1 VTEAKARASLSVL
14 LDVTPADV
22 DTLLAEISASRA
34 SRFVPQPRL
43 TPSQWMEQKRVL
55 SRENSASPGL
65 YSFDVYPLLRKIADD
80 FGRLDLEQVV
90 VVKPS
95 QVGYTELLLSL
106 IGYSI
111 EADPSSIL
119 LVHET
124 LDDAKKFM
132 KKRIKPMIRD
142 TPALRAIFGEESGRR
157 EADDTL
163 TFLGFPGGSLVQAGS
178 NTAGGVSSDP
188 IRRVFVEEIC
198 RWETGATGEGDT
210 FKLADTRMRTF
221 WNRMMFVGS
230 SPGLEESCRV
240 TKLFDQTNRQFW
252 MVPCRDCRDPFRL
265 EWRNAAGE
273 YMLRC
278 DKDDEDRWIYST
290 AFYPCPHCG
299 SPYTEREKRALVNAG
314 DWIATV
320 PEVTDRSGFQI
331 DGLTS
336 PWMPWPKVMREWDEA
351 KAMNTTRHTF
361 INTVIGIPYAPPTER
376 LSAEGLMARAEPM
389 PTFPAWVGAFTVGCD
404 LQADRGEAL
413 PVGFGPEQRFAIRE
427 PIRVY
432 GTIDSP
438 DFVREMAD
446 ELARPR
452 DGMKPSAVAFDTG
465 YRPEIV
471 WKIVDELGRRGI
483 RAYGTKGMGE
493 PGRPLVTKPDGAST
507 KTKRPPWT
515 LGTHTVKDFIDA
527 RFRVDA
533 DGPLAPAFSDQLTPE
548 EFAQL
553 TAEEKRLTTFKGRVR
568 RVWVQITG
576 RRNEM
581 LDMLGE
587 AIFAANALG
596 PRFIASLGQL
606 ADSRSAPVAQPE
618 PPPPQPQPDPVLAAI
633 LRSRRPA
640 APSRGF
646 LKSGRR

>member
-1 VTEAKARASLSVL
+1 MARSLL
-14 LDVTPADV
+14 IETTPQDVARLRGAIIDGKR
-22 DTLLAEISASRA
+22 LRYA
-34 SRFVPQPRL
+34 PQPRL
-43 TPSQWMEQKRVL
+43 SPSEWIEQHYKL
-55 SRENSASPGL
+55 SGETSAEPGKYKFDRAPYLRE
-65 YSFDVYPLLRKIADD
+65 IADAT
-80 FGRLDLEQVV
+80 GDLSLEFVGLQ
-90 VVKPS
+90 KPA
-95 QVGYTELLLSL
+95 QTGYSELLKAILARC
-106 IGYSI
+106 IA
-111 EADPSSIL
+111 ADPSGIL
-119 LVHET
+119 LIQPTVD
-124 LDDAKKFM
+124 LAKQFNKE
-132 KKRIKPMIRD
+132 RIKPMLRD
-142 TPALRAIFGEESGRR
+142 VPVLKEMFGESSGRR
-157 EADDTL
+157 EYDDTL
-163 TFLGFPGGSLVQAGS
+163 QFLGFPGGFLALQGANSPSGLASRPV
-178 NTAGGVSSDP
+178 
-188 IRRVFVEEIC
+188 RRVFSDEVG
-198 RWETGATGEGDT
+198 RWPESAGDEGDP
-210 FKLADTRMRTF
+210 FELADARNRTF
-221 WNRMMFVGS
+221 WNRMHVAGS
-230 SPGLEESCRV
+230 SPGDLESCRI
-240 TKLFDQTNRQFW
+240 TALYESTDMRRYF
-252 MVPCRDCRDPFRL
+252 VPCKDCGERFTLD
-265 EWRNAAGE
+265 WRNEAGE
-273 YMLRC
+273 YLLQC
-278 DKDDEDRWIYST
+278 EKDDAGEWLPET
-290 AFYPCPHCG
+290 AFFACPHCG
-299 SPYTEREKRALVNAG
+299 SAHMDSDKQGLLRGGVWVAQRPEITKRRG
-314 DWIATV
+314 Y
-320 PEVTDRSGFQI
+320 RI
-331 DGLTS
+331 DGLMS
-336 PWMPWPKVMREWDEA
+336 PWLSWPDILRKFQAA
-351 KAMNTTRHTF
+351 KQSIATLRVF
-361 INTVIGIPYAPPTER
+361 INTVIGLPFAPPTER

-446 ELARPR
+446 ELAKPR

-553 TAEEKRLTTFKGRVR
+553 TAEEKKLTTFKGRVR

-606 ADSRSAPVAQPE
+606 ADSRTAPVVQAETPAVT
-618 PPPPQPQPDPVLAAI
+618 PQPDPVLAAI